1 MKNVSNSLT
10 KRKFPERKGNHDHC
24 GGKHFSNNLMN
35 ILFSCAGR
43 RNYLINYFRKALNG
57 FGRIVAVDANSQASA
72 MAEADFA
79 ELVPEVY
86 APDYIDRL
94 LEICDKYAV
103 KAIIPLNDLALP
115 ILAAEKLRF
124 FERGIMPIVSD
135 PTVVDVCFD
144 KWKTYKFL
152 QTIGLQFP
160 KTYMTLETTLDAIAT
175 GELAFP
181 LVVKPRWGSSS
192 LGVEFIYNQKELE
205 LVWPLTISKIKRSI
219 LNHVSETDMEHAVL
233 AQEKL
238 DGPEF
243 GLDVVNDLQ
252 GSYVATIPKQKLA
265 MRAGETDRAITVSN
279 LELLKIGQTLGT
291 KLKHIGNLDCDVLEG
306 NGQYFVV
313 DLNPRFGGGYP
324 FSHTAG
330 ANVPAAIV
338 HWLNLLQPE
347 ERFFSFEEGRVF
359 SKCDIL
365 VEINQSLPAFAER

>member
-1 MKNVSNSLT
+1 MKNVPNSLT
-10 KRKFPERKGNHDHC
+10 KRNFPECRGTRDHC
-24 GGKHFSNNLMN
+24 DDKYFSNDFMN

-43 RNYLINYFRKALNG
+43 RNYLINYFRKTLNG
-57 FGRIVAVDANSQASA
+57 FGKIVAVDANRQASA
-72 MAEADFA
+72 MVDADFA
-79 ELVPEVY
+79 EIVPEVY
-86 APDYIDRL
+86 APDYIDCL
-94 LEICDKYAV
+94 LDICDKYAV
-103 KAIIPLNDLALP
+103 KAVIPLNDLDLP

-124 FERGIMPIVSD
+124 SERGIVPIVSG
-135 PTVVDVCFD
+135 PMVVDVCFD
-144 KWKTYKFL
+144 KWKTNKFL
-152 QTIGLQFP
+152 QTIGLKIP
-160 KTYMTLETTLDAIAT
+160 KTYMTLETTLNAITT

-219 LNHVSETDMEHAVL
+219 LNHASEADMEHAVL

-265 MRAGETDRAITVSN
+265 MRAGETDKAVTVSN
-279 LELLKIGQTLGT
+279 PELLKIGQTLGS
-291 KLKHIGNLDCDVLEG
+291 KLKHIANLDCDVLEN

-313 DLNPRFGGGYP
+313 DMNPRFGGGYP
-324 FSHTAG
+324 FSHMAG
-330 ANVPAAIV
+330 ANVPTAIV
-338 HWLNLLQPE
+338 HWLNQLQPE